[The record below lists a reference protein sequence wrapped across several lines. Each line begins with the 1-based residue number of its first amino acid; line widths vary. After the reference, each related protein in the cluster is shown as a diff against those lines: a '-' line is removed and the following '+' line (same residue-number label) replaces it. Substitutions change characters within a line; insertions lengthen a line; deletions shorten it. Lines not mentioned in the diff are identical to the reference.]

1 MKKNNIFYLTKSF
14 VFDSAHNLIH
24 YKGKCEKL
32 HGHTYKLDVTVKGTT
47 DSEDMVLDFVD
58 FKKIVKE
65 NVINILDHNYLNDIL
80 KQPSTENLALW
91 IWNKLFDKLKS
102 DNYQLHEV
110 KVWETSNSFV
120 TFRG

>member
-1 MKKNNIFYLTKSF
+1 M
-14 VFDSAHNLIH
+14 FDSAHNLIH

-58 FKKIVKE
+58 FKRIVKE

-91 IWNKLFDKLKS
+91 IWNKLTDKLKY
-102 DNYQLHEV
+102 DNYQLYEV